1 MQLTYMYHYVYQMIT
16 KKNQIQGLIFLHIL
30 QQQVFLHIAQMLLQ
44 PGVFFFPFLK
54 QGLIQFNR
62 LVRKQNNTCF
72 NKL

>member
-1 MQLTYMYHYVYQMIT
+1 MIT
-16 KKNQIQGLIFLHIL
+16 KKKQIQGLIFLHIL

-44 PGVFFFPFLK
+44 PGVFFFSFLK

>member
-44 PGVFFFPFLK
+44 PGVFFFK
-54 QGLIQFNR
+54 TRIDT
-62 LVRKQNNTCF
+62 V
-72 NKL
+72 